1 MSAYPNLFSPGEI
14 GGLAIRNRI
23 VQPPMGTGLVEN
35 GHLSARD
42 VAFQEERARAGV
54 GLIVTGAA
62 VVHPTSLFPVRIIV
76 EAWDEDG
83 IDALRARVDAVQRH
97 GARIFGQLVHLGR
110 ESPGGLTNSVPMA
123 PSAVASPRDPSPP
136 HEMSVAEVRMIVDA
150 FARSAANFQA
160 AGYDGVEIS
169 AGHGYLV
176 AQFLSPASNRRTDAY
191 RGDTLEGRTRVLRE
205 IVEAMR
211 DRCGAGYPVGIRLSA
226 EEETPDGLTIDDT
239 REIVYA
245 IQDAAP
251 VDYISL
257 TAGMRGSYVKD
268 ATYAEGFTLD
278 WAAAVKQDID
288 VPVMAAG
295 RIRFPE
301 LAERAVASGQ
311 VDFVG
316 IGRGVIADADWVA
329 KAREGR
335 TAEIRPCIGIVQ
347 DCRAPHGLV
356 GCAVNARAGR
366 ESESGSP
373 RRAATAKRVVVAGAG
388 PGGLEA
394 ARVAAE
400 SGHEVV
406 LYEQDDV
413 TGGQLRIAAA
423 GPTREELLDFVFYAE
438 RELARLGVDVRLETP
453 ATRDRVLADEPDLVV
468 AATGA
473 TPLPPEFPFDADAR
487 VVTVWELLGG
497 GVGEI
502 PASAAVL
509 DDGSGFWHGISAA
522 EYLAERGAAVE
533 LLTPA
538 RGIALAIP
546 HESVAGVL
554 GRLGSNGVRYRPLTT
569 VTSARGSTVSL
580 ADAVTA
586 EPSEI
591 EAELLV
597 VRTRLQPNSTLLREL
612 DGEVPALVAVGDCSA
627 ARRLSHAVLDA
638 NTALRQFDEG
648 RIGNA
653 GMVVF

>member
-1 MSAYPNLFSPGEI
+1 MSAYANLFSPGEI

-110 ESPGGLTNSVPMA
+110 ESPGGLTNSVPIA

-160 AGYDGVEIS
+160 AGYDGVEVS

-191 RGDTLEGRTRVLRE
+191 RGDTLEGRTRLLRE

-278 WAAAVKQDID
+278 WAAAVKQDVD

-295 RIRFPE
+295 RIRFPD

-347 DCRAPHGLV
+347 DCRAAHGLV

-366 ESESGSP
+366 ESEWGPP

-406 LYEQDDV
+406 LYEQNDV

-438 RELARLGVDVRLETP
+438 RELARLGVDVRLGTP

-497 GVGEI
+497 AVGEI

-533 LLTPA
+533 LLTAA

-569 VTSARGSTVSL
+569 VTSARGSTVLL

-597 VRTRLQPNSTLLREL
+597 VRTRLHPNSTLLREL

>member
-1 MSAYPNLFSPGEI
+1 MTGYPHLFEPGEI
-14 GGLAIRNRI
+14 GGLALRNRI

-150 FARSAANFQA
+150 FAVSAANFKA

-176 AQFLSPASNRRTDAY
+176 AQFLSRASNRRTDAY
-191 RGDTLEGRTRVLRE
+191 RGDTLEGRTRLLCE

-211 DRCGAGYPVGIRLSA
+211 DRCGAAYPVGIRLSA
-226 EEETPDGLTIDDT
+226 EEETSDGLTIDDT

-278 WAAAVKQDID
+278 WAAAVKQDVD

-295 RIRFPE
+295 RIRFPD
-301 LAERAVASGQ
+301 LAERALASGQ

-316 IGRGVIADADWVA
+316 IGRGVIADSDWVT

-347 DCRAPHGLV
+347 DCRAAHGLV

-366 ESESGSP
+366 ESEWGPP
-373 RRAATAKRVVVAGAG
+373 RRAATTKRVVVAGAG
-388 PGGLEA
+388 PAGLEA

-400 SGHEVV
+400 SGHKVV
-406 LYEQDDV
+406 LYEQADV
-413 TGGQLRIAAA
+413 TGGQVRIAAA

-438 RELARLGVDVRLETP
+438 REIARLGVDVRLGTP
-453 ATRDRVLADEPDLVV
+453 ATRDAVLADTPDLVV
-468 AATGA
+468 SATGA

-497 GVGEI
+497 AVKEI

-554 GRLGSNGVRYRPLTT
+554 GRPGSNGVRYRPLTT
-569 VTSARGSTVSL
+569 VTSASGSTVSL
-580 ADAVTA
+580 ADAVTGEA
-586 EPSEI
+586 SEI

-597 VRTRLQPNSTLLREL
+597 VRTRLRPDDALLREL
-612 DGEVPALVAVGDCSA
+612 DGKVPALVAVGDCSA

>member
-1 MSAYPNLFSPGEI
+1 
-14 GGLAIRNRI
+14 
-23 VQPPMGTGLVEN
+23 
-35 GHLSARD
+35 
-42 VAFQEERARAGV
+42 
-54 GLIVTGAA
+54 
-62 VVHPTSLFPVRIIV
+62 
-76 EAWDEDG
+76 
-83 IDALRARVDAVQRH
+83 
-97 GARIFGQLVHLGR
+97 
-110 ESPGGLTNSVPMA
+110 MA

-150 FARSAANFQA
+150 FAVSAANFKA

-191 RGDTLEGRTRVLRE
+191 RGDTLEGRTRLLRE
-205 IVEAMR
+205 IVDAMR

-278 WAAAVKQDID
+278 WAAAVKQDVD

-295 RIRFPE
+295 RIRFPD
-301 LAERAVASGQ
+301 LAERAVESGQ

-347 DCRAPHGLV
+347 DCRAAHGLV

-366 ESESGSP
+366 ESEWGPP
-373 RRAATAKRVVVAGAG
+373 RRAATPKRVVVAGAG
-388 PGGLEA
+388 PAGLEA

-400 SGHEVV
+400 FGHEVV
-406 LYEQDDV
+406 LYEQADV

-438 RELARLGVDVRLETP
+438 RELARLGVDVRLGTP
-453 ATRDRVLADEPDLVV
+453 ATRDAVLADEPDLVV

-473 TPLPPEFPFDADAR
+473 TPLPPEFPFDVDAR
-487 VVTVWELLGG
+487 VVTVWDLLGG
-497 GVGEI
+497 AVKEI
-502 PASAAVL
+502 PAGAAVL
-509 DDGSGFWHGISAA
+509 DDGSGFWHGVSAA

-538 RGIALAIP
+538 SGIALAIP

-554 GRLGSNGVRYRPLTT
+554 ARLGSNGVRYRPLTT
-569 VTSARGSTVSL
+569 VTSMRGSTVSL
-580 ADAVTA
+580 ADAVTGEA
-586 EPSEI
+586 SEI

-597 VRTRLQPNSTLLREL
+597 VRTRLRPDDALLREL

>member
-1 MSAYPNLFSPGEI
+1 VSAYPNLFSPGEI

-110 ESPGGLTNSVPMA
+110 ESPGGLTNSVAMA

-150 FARSAANFQA
+150 FAVSAANFKA

-191 RGDTLEGRTRVLRE
+191 RGDTLEGRTRLLRE
-205 IVEAMR
+205 IVDAMR

-278 WAAAVKQDID
+278 WAAAVKQDVD

-295 RIRFPE
+295 RIRFPD
-301 LAERAVASGQ
+301 LAERAVESGQ

-347 DCRAPHGLV
+347 DCRAAHGLV

-366 ESESGSP
+366 ESEWGPP
-373 RRAATAKRVVVAGAG
+373 RRAATPKRVVVAGAG
-388 PGGLEA
+388 PAGLEA

-406 LYEQDDV
+406 LYEQADV

-438 RELARLGVDVRLETP
+438 RELARLGVDVRLGTP
-453 ATRDRVLADEPDLVV
+453 ATRDAVLADEPDLVV

-473 TPLPPEFPFDADAR
+473 TPLPPEFPFDVDAR
-487 VVTVWELLGG
+487 VVTVWDLLGG
-497 GVGEI
+497 AVKEI
-502 PASAAVL
+502 PAGAAVL

-538 RGIALAIP
+538 RGIALAVP

-569 VTSARGSTVSL
+569 VTSVRGSTVSL
-580 ADAVTA
+580 ADAVTGEA
-586 EPSEI
+586 SEI

-597 VRTRLQPNSTLLREL
+597 VRTRLRSDDTLLREL

-627 ARRLSHAVLDA
+627 ARRLNHAVLDA

-648 RIGNA
+648 RIGNT